1 MATAEEI
8 LASYIDEE
16 ALSIDFDTRR
26 ITIPSTVRNLGV
38 ESDDSVKRLYFTCPK
53 MYGDFDMSTFDIR
66 INYMNANREGDV
78 YPVEDVHT
86 EGDNIVFSWLIG
98 RHATKYKG
106 DVNFIVCMKL
116 TEVDPESGN
125 TIVIKEFNTTV
136 ANRPVLEGLET
147 GELVVQENP
156 DIIEEILTRLDSVQA
171 SVSLSRTIELPVDG
185 WIGDKSPYSQIV
197 TIDGVTPRS
206 MVNFK
211 PTIEQIVQLTDDG
224 VRLYS
229 GNDNGV
235 VTIYALDNK
244 PTDDYT
250 MEVLVSEVFI
260 K

>member
-26 ITIPSTVRNLGV
+26 INIPSTVMNLGV

-53 MYGDFDMSTFDIR
+53 MYGDFDMSSFDIR

-78 YPVEDVHT
+78 YPVEDVT
-86 EGDNIVFSWLIG
+86 ESNGIVTFSWLVG
-98 RHATKYKG
+98 RNATKYKG
-106 DVNFIVCMKL
+106 NVSFIVCMKL
-116 TEVDPESGN
+116 NGV
-125 TIVIKEFNTTV
+125 KEFNTTV
-136 ANRPVLEGLET
+136 AQLPVLEGLET

-156 DIIEEILTRLDSVQA
+156 DIIEEILTRLDNVQG

-206 MVNFK
+206 MVDFK

>member
-8 LASYIDEE
+8 LASYVEEE

-26 ITIPSTVRNLGV
+26 ITIPSTVMNLGV

-66 INYMNANREGDV
+66 INYMNAGSEGDV
-78 YPVEDVHT
+78 YPVEDVT
-86 EGDNIVFSWLIG
+86 ESDGIVTFSWLVG
-98 RHATKYKG
+98 RNATKYKG
-106 DVNFIVCMKL
+106 NVSFIVCMKL
-116 TEVDPESGN
+116 NGV
-125 TIVIKEFNTTV
+125 KEFNTTV
-136 ANRPVLEGLET
+136 AQLRVLEGLET

-156 DIIEEILTRLDSVQA
+156 DIIEEILTRLDNVQG

-211 PTIEQIVQLTDDG
+211 PTIEQVVQLSDDS